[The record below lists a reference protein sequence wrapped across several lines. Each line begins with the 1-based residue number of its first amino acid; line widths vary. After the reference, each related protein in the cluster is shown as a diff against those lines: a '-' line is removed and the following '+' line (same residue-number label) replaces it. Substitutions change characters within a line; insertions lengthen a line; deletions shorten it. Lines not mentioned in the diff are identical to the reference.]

1 MWQCRIPGE
10 KQNDFY
16 VELYRKIAWL
26 QVSFCFE
33 RNTKWDCGLFFCF
46 FKAITRRENR
56 KRDEMFRQCCEILSP
71 YSASFPPSFVSCRL
85 CLTHPARHFWLWI
98 FFLLL
103 LLVVPDYFFP
113 PPHRPMR
120 KTVGFSRNSRKYR
133 AMAAR
138 PDVVTQQFD

>member
-1 MWQCRIPGE
+1 MKCFGNVAKFFRHILPLSPLLC
-10 KQNDFY
+10 F
-16 VELYRKIAWL
+16 L
-26 QVSFCFE
+26 QTVSDTSCPPFLIM
-33 RNTKWDCGLFFCF
+33 NFFC
-46 FKAITRRENR
+46 
-56 KRDEMFRQCCEILSP
+56 
-71 YSASFPPSFVSCRL
+71 
-85 CLTHPARHFWLWI
+85 
-98 FFLLL
+98 LL